1 MAMTKRANEP
11 KLSGSVQVIAE
22 QLEELKISKTD
33 FARMLAVSPDYVYR
47 ILKGRV
53 PFPHVRETMERMAEI
68 CGLDPHVFAEYREME
83 QVLSSSTRLV
93 WQRMKERKMTR
104 EDLFQDMG
112 GRISRPY
119 FNSILRGDQP
129 FPSNRAYIQLFALA
143 LDLPPTVFKE
153 YGRGAAPRWEDE
165 QIHELEEQFYHLLFD
180 KMLADRGFSRHPITL
195 SIVDERVM
203 SLFPAPEAYNEVM
216 TSVLRRMG
224 DLGMGL
230 KELAKVS
237 GVESDLLRRM
247 FHAPKEA
254 SKAKGEFASVL
265 AEIRQALRLDG
276 VEQS

>member
-1 MAMTKRANEP
+1 MSKRTLESKP
-11 KLSGSVQVIAE
+11 SGSVQVIAE
-22 QLEELKISKTD
+22 QLEEQKISKTD
-33 FARMLAVSPDYVYR
+33 FARLLGVSPDYVYR

-93 WQRMKERKMTR
+93 WQRMKERKMSR
-104 EDLFQDMG
+104 EELFHAMG

-153 YGRGAAPRWEDE
+153 YGRGQAPRWEPE
-165 QIHELEEQFYHLLFD
+165 QILELEEQFYNLLFD
-180 KMLADRGFSRHPITL
+180 KMLADRGYARHPIRL

-203 SLFPAPEAYNEVM
+203 DLFPAPRAYGVEL
-216 TSVLRRMG
+216 TAVLQRMG
-224 DLGMGL
+224 EIGMGL
-230 KELAKVS
+230 KELSKVS
-237 GVESDLLRRM
+237 GVAPDTLRRVL
-247 FHAPKEA
+247 HAPELA
-254 SKAKGEFASVL
+254 TSGAAEFKSAL
-265 AEIRQALRLDG
+265 AAVRRALRLD
-276 VEQS
+276 VQDAE